1 VQQSERA
8 GNNAADIVEHECS
21 RGFASIEHVSTGEA
35 NIQRHPLIE
44 HVSAGKAINNTRFAS
59 AVDELTD
66 NIHSLSVASTEQVLT
81 VDVDVTLVG
90 VPIPMDIL
98 FERDGWI
105 ADTEEQGLLIIK

>member
-1 VQQSERA
+1 MQQSERV

-21 RGFASIEHVSTGEA
+21 RGFASIEHVSTGEP

-59 AVDELTD
+59 AMDELTD

-81 VDVDVTLVG
+81 VDVTLVG

-98 FERDGWI
+98 LERDV
-105 ADTEEQGLLIIK
+105 